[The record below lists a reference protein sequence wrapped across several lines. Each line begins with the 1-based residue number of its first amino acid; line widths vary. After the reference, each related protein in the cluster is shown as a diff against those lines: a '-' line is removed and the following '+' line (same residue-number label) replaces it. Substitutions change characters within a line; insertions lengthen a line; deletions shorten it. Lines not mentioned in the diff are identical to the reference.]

1 MIHKVAFICCVL
13 ILTGCTTGSTVTTGY
28 YDISGSNDRELDI
41 SIRELGPMLGHAFA
55 ATRMQILP
63 VTVTPVETATGC
75 KIDKATFNV
84 KANIILP
91 RWKDRSNA
99 DAALRAGFDNY
110 ADYAMIHEKTHV
122 RIGEAAAMAMGDAVE
137 QIPEQKNCEAL
148 YVKVKATI
156 AKIQRKH
163 VSLQLAFDASE
174 KKRID
179 KLVREGGGVALK

>member
-1 MIHKVAFICCVL
+1 MIRKVTLVFCALLV
-13 ILTGCTTGSTVTTGY
+13 TGCTTGSAVTTGY
-28 YDISGSNDRELDI
+28 YDISGSNDRELDL
-41 SIRELGPMLGHAFA
+41 SIRELGPMFGHAFA
-55 ATRMQILP
+55 ATQMQILP

-75 KIDKATFNV
+75 KISRATFKV
-84 KANIILP
+84 KAKIILP

-110 ADYAMIHEKTHV
+110 ADYAVIHEKTHV
-122 RIGEAAAMAMGDAVE
+122 RIGEAAAIAMGEAVE
-137 QIPEQKNCEAL
+137 LIPEQKNCDEL
-148 YVKVKATI
+148 YVKVKETI

-179 KLVREGGGVALK
+179 KLVREGVGVAFK